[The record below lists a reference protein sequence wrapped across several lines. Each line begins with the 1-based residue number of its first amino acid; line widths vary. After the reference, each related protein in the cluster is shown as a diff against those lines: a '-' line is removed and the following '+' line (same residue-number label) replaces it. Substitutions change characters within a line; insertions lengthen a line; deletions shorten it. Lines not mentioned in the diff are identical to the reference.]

1 MSPLWLRFM
10 ARDEIVELY
19 VLFHGANSIIWH
31 CYRGGVGADGR
42 AGCRLALLLLA
53 RRSLKIPFVS
63 GLASVCASVRVNEC
77 TQAHPL
83 RRFSSLA
90 RSRCQIQT
98 KAYDAEQTQFVT
110 SKQIFLPRVPPRWER
125 ENAQSKSRKINK
137 KLPAN
142 NKGVSLSFSSLCL
155 RCRFVWLAPA
165 HSRGNITPSEPSSGI

>member
-1 MSPLWLRFM
+1 MKFGDNKGVITYSRHPFMSPLWLRFM

-53 RRSLKIPFVS
+53 LRSLKIPFVS

-90 RSRCQIQT
+90 RAA
-98 KAYDAEQTQFVT
+98 K
-110 SKQIFLPRVPPRWER
+110 SKQKLMMQSKLNLWHPNKYSCRACRPDER
-125 ENAQSKSRKINK
+125 EKTRRANRAKSTKSCRRIIR
-137 KLPAN
+137 
-142 NKGVSLSFSSLCL
+142 VCLS
-155 RCRFVWLAPA
+155 
-165 HSRGNITPSEPSSGI
+165 HSHLSVCAAALYD